1 LLSLTAFR
9 LAQIGVLLRS
19 VQDNSPQ
26 QRETFFLETRSC
38 RRRKQ
43 KDPRTTSL
51 VTVFA
56 MTDYYRCVFR
66 PDTVCICHR
75 VAGFKYTIGLM
86 AFSFAQPG

>member
-1 LLSLTAFR
+1 LLSLTAFC

-19 VQDNSPQ
+19 VQDNTPQ

-56 MTDYYRCVFR
+56 MTDYYRCVS
-66 PDTVCICHR
+66 
-75 VAGFKYTIGLM
+75 AGYSLHL
-86 AFSFAQPG
+86 QPRRRDSHKHA